1 MRLDRVP
8 TASVMDAVLGD
19 RFVQTSYRE
28 SVRVRGDEQVEVFY
42 VTDSMYVA
50 RYSGDITDYVVVD
63 DLHTVL
69 EYAEKRGFSRP
80 RNSLSINPAD
90 PLE

>member
-1 MRLDRVP
+1 
-8 TASVMDAVLGD
+8 
-19 RFVQTSYRE
+19 
-28 SVRVRGDEQVEVFY
+28 
-42 VTDSMYVA
+42 MYVA